1 MTESSPMRCPRCGH
15 ENASSS
21 RSCLNYGLSLVR
33 ECAGCGKSLRR
44 SARFCDNCGTPFPST
59 EEATLTADDLPAE
72 PAPRLPVMFKGGRY
86 MVKSFLGEGAGKK
99 VYLVHDTLIDRDVAF
114 ALIKTEGLDDVG
126 RRRVLREAQTMGRL
140 TEHQNIVQIHDFGDE
155 NGQPF
160 MVVSVMTGGSVE
172 DLMSDS
178 GGTLDAD
185 TVVRVAKDV
194 CRGLAF
200 AHGRDVIHRDLK
212 PGNVWMMEDGTAK
225 IGDFGIA
232 VLVGEERMTREG
244 MMVGTVSYMPPEFAS
259 GGEVDGR
266 SDLYSLGCMLYA
278 MIAGRPPFRAENAL
292 ATVSQHINAKVVP
305 PASYNPHC
313 PEALEELILRLLA
326 KEPADRPKS
335 ASDVLLQLDAID
347 TTHPEE
353 RIGDALVEAGLAT
366 AEEMERVRVESRS
379 RGDCLLEALVTLGV
393 VSRETVASVQSS
405 AFRVPLVDVE
415 AVQSSADVLRL
426 VPREVALE
434 NRVLPI
440 EIRPD
445 GRCRVAI
452 TDFHPD
458 SELAARLRSVTGRP
472 VEFALVINDGELDGP
487 IQRAYGSTPDTAGV

>member
-1 MTESSPMRCPRCGH
+1 MVSECARCG
-15 ENASSS
+15 
-21 RSCLNYGLSLVR
+21 RP
-33 ECAGCGKSLRR
+33 LRAR
-44 SARFCDNCGTPFPST
+44 ARFCDKCGTPVVST
-59 EEATLTADDLPAE
+59 GEATSTADDLPGE
-72 PAPRLPVMFKGGRY
+72 PAPPPPVMFKGGRY
-86 MVKSFLGEGAGKK
+86 LVKGFLGEGARKK

-126 RRRVLREAQTMGRL
+126 RQRVLREAQTMGRL

-155 NGQPF
+155 NGQPY

-172 DLMSDS
+172 DLMRDS
-178 GGTLDAD
+178 GGSLDAA

-194 CRGLAF
+194 CNGLAF
-200 AHGRDVIHRDLK
+200 AHGRDVVHRDLK

-232 VLVGEERMTREG
+232 MLVGEERVTREG

-266 SDLYSLGCMLYA
+266 SDLYSLGCLLYA
-278 MIAGRPPFRAENAL
+278 MIVGRPPFKAETPL
-292 ATVSQHINAKVVP
+292 AVVSQHINAKVVP
-305 PASYNPHC
+305 PGAYNPHC

-335 ASDVLLQLDAID
+335 ASDVLSQLDAID

-366 AEEMERVRVESRS
+366 EEEMERVRVESRG
-379 RGDCLLEALVTLGV
+379 RGDCLLEALVALGV
-393 VSRETVASVQSS
+393 VSRETVASVLSS
-405 AFRVPLVDVE
+405 AFKVPLVDVE
-415 AVQSSADVLRL
+415 AVQASAEALRL

-434 NRVLPI
+434 NHVLPV

-445 GRCRVAI
+445 GSCRVAI

-458 SELAARLRSVTGRP
+458 NELVAGLRSVTGRL
-472 VEFALVINDGELDGP
+472 VEFALVVNDGELDGA
-487 IQRAYGSTPDTAGV
+487 IRRAYGSTPDTAGV